1 MSKIINEWFFDRIY
15 DDQIMDLIHKG
26 LKKRISKWTN
36 DSYLQLRRHLHRHP
50 TQKSAAF
57 MEESKTEAVVCG
69 HKVCFLTALLCDEGP
84 LGGFH
89 FIIYVG
95 PEEVIAKRRDETR
108 ARFAEHFRHSGVDGF
123 LIEEDM
129 RRNPHN

>member
-1 MSKIINEWFFDRIY
+1 
-15 DDQIMDLIHKG
+15 MDLIQRG

-36 DSYLQLRRHLHRHP
+36 DAYLQLRRHLHRHP

-57 MEESKTEAVVCG
+57 IEESKTEAVVCG

-84 LGGFH
+84 LGDFH

-95 PEEVIAKRRDETR
+95 PEEVIAKSATR
-108 ARFAEHFRHSGVDGF
+108 HGLDSLSTLGTQATMDF
-123 LIEEDM
+123 
-129 RRNPHN
+129 